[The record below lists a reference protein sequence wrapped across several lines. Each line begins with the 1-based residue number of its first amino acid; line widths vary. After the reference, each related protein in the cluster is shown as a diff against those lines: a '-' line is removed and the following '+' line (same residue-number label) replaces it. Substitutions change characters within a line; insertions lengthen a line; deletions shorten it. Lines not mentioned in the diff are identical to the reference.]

1 MRKALSIIALALAC
15 SLGRAGGGEGYPW
28 WLQPGGG
35 NDTNAPVKFITIY
48 EGVTNSWA
56 KTNSLGYLHLRTNYT
71 ASATNTVSGSS
82 LSALW
87 YARGYDEI
95 VLGKGPN
102 FISRDSGLWHL
113 SANGNVALNKL
124 KGYSDQKWMRD
135 SFGNVKMLPVVSG
148 DRETYPDANWKQN
161 ANGDITP
168 R

>member
-15 SLGRAGGGEGYPW
+15 SLARAGGGEGYPW

-35 NDTNAPVKFITIY
+35 NDTNLPVKFITIY

-87 YARGYDEI
+87 YARGYDDLVI
-95 VLGKGPN
+95 GGGDDM
-102 FISRDSGLWHL
+102 IARDTGLWHL
-113 SANGNVALNKL
+113 NEEGDIVQNLARSDPDLKWTVNSEGDAL
-124 KGYSDQKWMRD
+124 MRQPIPND
-135 SFGNVKMLPVVSG
+135 S
-148 DRETYPDANWKQN
+148 ETYPDFNWIQN
-161 ANGDITP
+161 ADGDLVP